1 MDVAPTHGA
10 QKTSGDWRPCGDY
23 RALNKCT
30 VPDCYPVQHIHDFT
44 SALQGATIFSRLDL
58 ACAYH
63 QIPVDPADIPKT
75 AITTPFS
82 LFEYVHMPFGLR
94 NAAQTFQHFMD
105 QVLCGISNTYVY
117 IDDIQIASSTPKE
130 HLRDLK
136 SLFEPLASQGIVINL
151 SKCIFGVDQL
161 DFLGHQVTSQGFAP
175 LPDKVAVIRDFPQ
188 PTSLRQLR
196 CFIGM
201 VNFYYRFLPYCTD
214 LMQALHDLLKPTK
227 PKSHTLT
234 WNDDAIATFRNTKEA
249 LAAASF
255 LCYPAPDVPTCLMT
269 DASDT
274 AVGAVLQQH
283 IKGSWHP
290 ISFFSKKMTATE
302 KRYST
307 FDRELLA
314 VYLAIKHFRHFLEGR
329 EFHVFTD
336 HKTLTFALNIHSDQ
350 SLTSSSMAIRLYLT
364 VHFQYMTYPGI

>member
-1 MDVAPTHGA
+1 MGVALHMVP
-10 QKTSGDWRPCGDY
+10 KKNSSDWRPCGDY

-30 VPDCYPVQHIHDFT
+30 VPDRYPVPHIHDFT

-58 ACAYH
+58 TRAYH

-75 AITTPFS
+75 AITTPFG
-82 LFEYVHMPFGLR
+82 LFEYVCMPFGLR
-94 NAAQTFQHFMD
+94 NAAQTFQRFMD
-105 QVLCGISNTYVY
+105 QVLRGISNTYVY
-117 IDDIQIASSTPKE
+117 IDDILIASSSPEE
-130 HLRDLK
+130 HLQDLK
-136 SLFEPLASQGIVINL
+136 SVFERVASRGIVINP

-161 DFLGHQVTSQGFAP
+161 DFLGHQVTSQGVAP
-175 LPDKVAVIRDFPQ
+175 LPDKVAVIGDFPQ
-188 PTSLRQLR
+188 PTSPCQLR
-196 CFIGM
+196 RLIGM
-201 VNFYYRFLPYCTD
+201 LNFYHRFLPHCTD
-214 LMQALHDLLKPTK
+214 LMQGLYDLLKGTK
-227 PKSHTLT
+227 PKSHILT
-234 WNDDAIATFRNTKEA
+234 WNDDAIAAFRNSKEA

-255 LCYPAPDVPTCLMT
+255 LSYPAPDVPTCLMT

-274 AVGAVLQQH
+274 TVGAVLQQH

-290 ISFFSKKMTATE
+290 ISFFSKKMTYTE

-336 HKTLTFALNIHSDQ
+336 HKPLTFALNIRSDRHSLRQ
-350 SLTSSSMAIRLYLT
+350 A
-364 VHFQYMTYPGI
+364 